1 MIRMLARGVLRR
13 CPRCNGQGAFF
24 TGWFE
29 KAPHCQTCG
38 LRWRRGDVGFELGAA
53 AMAAVITLGPI
64 LVVLGVALAL
74 AWPTIPVGPLL
85 VFFIPSAL
93 LLPLVTYP
101 LSYTVWQALDLA
113 MRPVQPDDF
122 DAEFIVRDALPTDL
136 DH

>member
-1 MIRMLARGVLRR
+1 
-13 CPRCNGQGAFF
+13 
-24 TGWFE
+24 
-29 KAPHCQTCG
+29 
-38 LRWRRGDVGFELGAA
+38 VGFELGAA

-136 DH
+136 DY